1 MVFLI
6 FACFHLFWLFAILI
20 CKEMARDEQQ
30 LLLIVAGVY
39 LAFLEDDS
47 DEEDNNDNSPV
58 VKRLKQEIHDSSLAN
73 TLVAD
78 SILRQPGRGFLE
90 AGKFLNLQDVIRS
103 QPPRNINGGDNS
115 GKCTR

>member
-1 MVFLI
+1 
-6 FACFHLFWLFAILI
+6 
-20 CKEMARDEQQ
+20 MARDEQQ

-90 AGKFLNLQDVIRS
+90 AGKFRQPNSLPVANMALFFGSAMTGLQFADQSAVLPLNEL
-103 QPPRNINGGDNS
+103 
-115 GKCTR
+115 